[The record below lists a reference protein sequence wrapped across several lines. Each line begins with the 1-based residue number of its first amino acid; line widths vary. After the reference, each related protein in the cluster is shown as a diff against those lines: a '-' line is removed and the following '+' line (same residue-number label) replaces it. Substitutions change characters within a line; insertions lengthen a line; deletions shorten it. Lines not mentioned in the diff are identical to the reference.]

1 MSDYTWPDPA
11 TRPLLGKKISRVDG
25 PIKSSGRAKY
35 TYDYNPAGLLA
46 GKILRCPYAHARI
59 TGIDTSAAEKMPGV
73 KAVQIIQKPG
83 TEIFWAGDE
92 IVGVAA
98 VDEPTAEDAI
108 RAIKV
113 QYQQLP
119 HFVSDAE
126 PPKNIAS
133 NNGPVSQ
140 DDYEDMEDNQVPD
153 EQVIAAIKQNGLSF
167 HPDEKYLKDQQE
179 SGVDKKVVEA
189 LRTAKY
195 AQATTSKSPY
205 KKTAAQTQ
213 GEPDKAFSS
222 AAAVIEGLYG
232 ASCITHCCLE
242 THGMAAEWPG
252 AHDSAASPGT
262 NLLVHV
268 STQNLSGIAPQI
280 AEPMNIPAGSI
291 QVMQQYVGG
300 GFGSKFSPDRWGI
313 AATQLSKSAGGKP
326 VKIML
331 ERAAEQEV
339 AGMRP
344 SSFARVKIAADK
356 DGKLVAWESRS
367 WGTGGIGGGG
377 TPPLPYI
384 FEVPNQRKQNIAIAT
399 NQGSAR
405 AWRAPNHPQAAAI
418 TMCAMEDLAAKM
430 NIDPVDFLT
439 RNLDLTGPRAKIYRD
454 ELPIAAE
461 MMEWKKIWHP
471 RGDKTAG
478 PVKRG
483 LGLSIHTWGG
493 RGHNSDCDLTIHPD
507 GSVEIKMATQDL
519 GTGCR
524 TIITIVAADTL
535 GILMD
540 NVKLLIGDSRYPVSG
555 ASGGSTTSGG
565 VTASTRRAAVD
576 ARNQLF
582 AKVAPALNA
591 KPEDLEAVNATIR
604 VKADPGRSLSWKDAC
619 AKIGAM
625 PMTVRG
631 KNPDKSKPPDLT
643 NSGVGG
649 VQMADVSVDTET
661 GIIRVNK
668 MVAVQDCGLV
678 VDVKTAESQ
687 VKGALIMGISYAL
700 YEEKI
705 LDPVTG
711 RMLNPNMEFYRL
723 AGIGDIGE
731 LRVHMMTGKGYD
743 ERGVIGLAEPPVVSP
758 GAAISNAVANAIG
771 VRVPFLPLTPDR
783 VLDALGPGGAHAGV

>member
-1 MSDYTWPDPA
+1 MSDYAWPDPA

-59 TGIDTSAAEKMPGV
+59 TSIDTSAAEKMSGV
-73 KAVQIIQKPG
+73 RAVQIIQKPG

-92 IVGVAA
+92 VVAVAA
-98 VDEPTAEDAI
+98 VDEPTAEDAV

-113 QYQQLP
+113 QYEVLP
-119 HFVSDAE
+119 HFVSDVE

-133 NNGPVSQ
+133 SGGPISQ
-140 DDYEDMEDNQVPD
+140 DDFEDMEDNQVPD
-153 EQVIAAIKQNGLSF
+153 EQVIAAIKQNGISF
-167 HPDEKYLKDQQE
+167 HPDEKYLKDAQE
-179 SGVDKKVVEA
+179 SGVDKHVIEA
-189 LRTAKY
+189 LRTGKY
-195 AQATTSKSPY
+195 AQATVAKSPF
-205 KKTAAQTQ
+205 KKTAVQTQ
-213 GEPDKAFSS
+213 GEPDKAFDS
-222 AAAVIEGLYG
+222 AAAVVEGMYG

-242 THGMAAEWPG
+242 THGMAAEWPS
-252 AHDSAASPGT
+252 ANDPAASPGT
-262 NLLVHV
+262 NLLVHI

-313 AATQLSKSAGGKP
+313 AATQLSKQAGGKP

-331 ERAAEQEV
+331 DRAAEQEV

-344 SSFARVKIAADK
+344 SSFARVKVAADK

-367 WGTGGIGGGG
+367 WGTGGMGGGV

-384 FEVPNQRKQNIAIAT
+384 FEIPNQRKQNIAIAT

-405 AWRAPNHPQAAAI
+405 AWRAPNHPQAAVI
-418 TMCAMEDLAAKM
+418 TMSAIEDLAAKM
-430 NIDPVDFLT
+430 NIDPVDFLSH
-439 RNLDLTGPRAKIYRD
+439 NLEITGPRAKIYRD
-454 ELPIAAE
+454 ELPVAAE
-461 MMEWKKIWHP
+461 MMEWKKNWHP
-471 RGDKTAG
+471 RGDKTAC

-524 TIITIVAADTL
+524 TIIIIVAADAL
-535 GILMD
+535 GIPMD

-555 ASGGSTTSGG
+555 GSGGSTTSGG
-565 VTASTRRAAVD
+565 VTSSTRRAVVD

-582 AKVAPALNA
+582 AKVAPSLNA
-591 KPEDLEAVNATIR
+591 KPEDLEAVKATVR
-604 VKADPGRSLSWKDAC
+604 VKADPSRGLSWKDAC
-619 AKIGAM
+619 AKLGAM
-625 PMTVRG
+625 PLTVRG

-661 GIIRVNK
+661 GIVRVNK

-723 AGIGDIGE
+723 AGIADIGE
-731 LRVHMMTGKGYD
+731 LKVHMMTGKGYD

-783 VLDALGPGGAHAGV
+783 VLDALAPHG

>member
-1 MSDYTWPDPA
+1 MSEYSWPDPA
-11 TRPLLGKKISRVDG
+11 TRPLLGKRISRVDG
-25 PIKSSGRAKY
+25 PVKVSGRAKY
-35 TYDYNPAGLLA
+35 TFDYNPDGLLA
-46 GKILRCPYAHARI
+46 GKILRCPHAHARI
-59 TGIDTSAAEKMPGV
+59 TSIDTSAAEKMSGV
-73 KAVQIIQKPG
+73 KAVQVIQKPG
-83 TEIFWAGDE
+83 AEIYWAGDE
-92 IVGVAA
+92 VVGVAA
-98 VDEPTAEDAI
+98 VDEGTAEDAI

-113 QYQQLP
+113 QYEVLP

-126 PPKNIAS
+126 PPKNIAP

-140 DDYEDMEDNQVPD
+140 DEFEDMEDNQVPD
-153 EQVIAAIKQNGLSF
+153 EQVVAAIKHQGISF
-167 HPDEKYLKDQQE
+167 HPDEKYLKELQG
-179 SGVDKKVVEA
+179 SGADPSVVQA

-195 AQATTSKSPY
+195 GAPTGSKSPY
-205 KKTAAQTQ
+205 KQTALQTQ
-213 GEPDKAFSS
+213 GDPDKAFVS
-222 AAAVIEGLYG
+222 AAAVVEGLYG
-232 ASCITHCCLE
+232 ASAITHCCLE
-242 THGMAAEWPG
+242 SHGMASEWTSEK
-252 AHDSAASPGT
+252 D
-262 NLLVHV
+262 LLVHC

-280 AEPMNIPAGSI
+280 AEPMGIPAGNI
-291 QVMQQYVGG
+291 QVMQQYIGG
-300 GFGSKFSPDRWGI
+300 GFGSKFAPDRWGM
-313 AATQLSKSAGGKP
+313 TTVQLSKSAEGKP

-331 ERAAEQEV
+331 ERAAELEV

-356 DGKLVAWESRS
+356 DGKLTAWDSRS
-367 WGTGGIGGGG
+367 WGTGGMGGGG

-384 FEVPNQRKQNIAIAT
+384 FEIPNQRKQNVAIAT

-418 TMCAMEDLAAKM
+418 TMCALEDLAAKL
-430 NIDPVDFLT
+430 NLDPVEMLT
-439 RNLDLTGPRAKIYRD
+439 RNLDLTSTRSKIYRD

-461 MMEWKKIWHP
+461 MMEWKKNWHP

-507 GSVEIKMATQDL
+507 GHVEIKMATQDL
-519 GTGCR
+519 GTGAR
-524 TIITIVAADTL
+524 TIIIIVAADAL
-535 GILMD
+535 GIPMD

-565 VTASTRRAAVD
+565 VTSSTRRAAVD

-582 AKVAPALNA
+582 AKVAPSLKAQ
-591 KPEDLEAVNATIR
+591 PQELEGVNATIR
-604 VKADPGRSLSWKDAC
+604 VKADPSRSLSWKDAC
-619 AKIGAM
+619 AKLGAM

-661 GIIRVNK
+661 GIVRVNK

-687 VKGALIMGISYAL
+687 VIGALIMGISYAL

-711 RMLNPNMEFYRL
+711 RMLNPNMDFYRL
-723 AGIGDIGE
+723 AGIADIGE
-731 LRVHMMTGKGYD
+731 LKVHMMTGKGYD

-758 GAAISNAVANAIG
+758 GAAIANAVANAIG
-771 VRVPFLPLTPDR
+771 VRVPFLPLTPAR
-783 VLDALGPGGAHAGV
+783 VLEALDKQNQV

>member
-1 MSDYTWPDPA
+1 MTEYSWPDPA
-11 TRPLLGKKISRVDG
+11 TRPLLGKRISRVDG
-25 PIKSSGRAKY
+25 PVKSSGRAKY
-35 TYDYNPAGLLA
+35 TYDYNPSGLLA
-46 GKILRCPYAHARI
+46 GNILRCPYAHARI
-59 TGIDTSAAEKMPGV
+59 ISIDTSAAEKMPGV

-83 TEIFWAGDE
+83 SEIHWAGDE
-92 IVGVAA
+92 VVAVAA

-113 QYQQLP
+113 QYEVLP

-126 PPKNIAS
+126 PPMNIAAAS
-133 NNGPVSQ
+133 GPIGR
-140 DDYEDMEDNQVPD
+140 DDFEDMEENQVPD
-153 EQVIAAIKQNGLSF
+153 EQVVAAIKKNGISF
-167 HPDEKYLKDQQE
+167 H
-179 SGVDKKVVEA
+179 VDDNYVKELQGYGVEA
-189 LRTAKY
+189 GVIQALRSAKY
-195 AQATTSKSPY
+195 AEATGQRSPY
-205 KKTAAQTQ
+205 KKTATQ
-213 GEPDKAFSS
+213 KQGDPDKAFGS
-222 AAAVIEGLYG
+222 AAAVAEGLYG

-242 THGMAAEWPG
+242 THGMASEWTG
-252 AHDSAASPGT
+252 DKD
-262 NLLVHV
+262 LLVHI

-280 AEPMNIPAGSI
+280 AEPIGIPAGNI
-291 QVMQQYVGG
+291 QVMQQYIGG

-313 AATQLSKSAGGKP
+313 ATVQLSKSAGGKP

-331 ERAAEQEV
+331 DRAAEQEV

-344 SSFARVKIAADK
+344 SAFARVKIAADK
-356 DGKLVAWESRS
+356 DGRLVAWESRS
-367 WGTGGIGGGG
+367 WGTGGMGGGG

-384 FEVPNQRKQNIAIAT
+384 FQIPNQRKQHVAIST

-405 AWRAPNHPQAAAI
+405 AWRAPNHPQAAVI

-430 NIDPVDFLT
+430 NMDPVDLLT
-439 RNLDLTGPRAKIYRD
+439 RNLELTGPRAQIYRD

-461 MMEWKKIWHP
+461 MMGWKKNWHP

-483 LGLSIHTWGG
+483 QGLSIHTWGG

-519 GTGCR
+519 GTGAR
-524 TIITIVAADTL
+524 TIIVIVAADAL
-535 GILMD
+535 GIPMD
-540 NVKLLIGDSRYPVSG
+540 NVRLLIGDSRYPVSG

-565 VTASTRRAAVD
+565 VTSSTRRAAVD
-576 ARNQLF
+576 ARNALF
-582 AKVAPALNA
+582 AKVAPALKA
-591 KPEDLEAVNATIR
+591 QPEDLEAVNATVR
-604 VKADPGRSLSWKDAC
+604 VKSDPSRSLSWKEAC

-625 PMTVRG
+625 PLTVRG

-661 GIIRVNK
+661 GIVRVNK

-700 YEEKI
+700 YEEKV

-723 AGIGDIGE
+723 AGISDVGE

-771 VRVPFLPLTPDR
+771 VRVPILPLTPAR
-783 VLDALGPGGAHAGV
+783 VLEALAGGV

>member
-1 MSDYTWPDPA
+1 MSDYAWPDPA

-46 GKILRCPYAHARI
+46 GNILRCPYAHARI
-59 TGIDTSAAEKMPGV
+59 TSIDTSAAEKMPGV
-73 KAVQIIQKPG
+73 KAVQVIQKPG

-92 IVGVAA
+92 VVAVAA
-98 VDEPTAEDAI
+98 IDEPTAEDAI

-113 QYQQLP
+113 QYEVLP
-119 HFVSDAE
+119 HFVSDVE
-126 PPKNIAS
+126 PPANIAVGT
-133 NNGPVSQ
+133 GPVSR
-140 DDYEDMEDNQVPD
+140 DDFEDMEDNQVPD
-153 EQVIAAIKQNGLSF
+153 EQVIAAIKHNGISF
-167 HPDEKYLKDQQE
+167 HPDEKYLKDAQE
-179 SGVDKKVVEA
+179 SGVDPAVIGALRKAKYVEA
-189 LRTAKY
+189 TAGP
-195 AQATTSKSPY
+195 KSPY
-205 KKTAAQTQ
+205 KKTAVQKQ
-213 GEPDKAFSS
+213 GDPDKAFAA
-222 AAAVIEGLYG
+222 AAAVVEGLYG

-242 THGMAAEWPG
+242 THGMASEWPT
-252 AHDSAASPGT
+252 AND
-262 NLLVHV
+262 LLVHI
-268 STQNLSGIAPQI
+268 STQNLSGIAPQV
-280 AEPMNIPAGSI
+280 ADPMGIPAGNI
-291 QVMQQYVGG
+291 QVVQHYIGG

-313 AATQLSKSAGGKP
+313 ATVQLSKLAGGKP

-331 ERAAEQEV
+331 DRAAEQEV

-344 SSFARVKIAADK
+344 SAFARVKIAADK
-356 DGKLVAWESRS
+356 SGQLVAWESRS

-384 FEVPNQRKQNIAIAT
+384 FEIPNQRKQNIAIST

-430 NIDPVDFLT
+430 HMDPVDLLT
-439 RNLDLTGPRAKIYRD
+439 RNLELTGPRAQIYRD
-454 ELPIAAE
+454 ELPIAVE
-461 MMEWKKIWHP
+461 MMEWKKNWHS

-493 RGHNSDCDLTIHPD
+493 RGHNSDCDLTINPD

-535 GILMD
+535 GIPMD
-540 NVKLLIGDSRYPVSG
+540 QVKLLIGDSRYPVSG

-565 VTASTRRAAVD
+565 VTSSTRRAAVD
-576 ARNQLF
+576 ARNALF
-582 AKVAPALNA
+582 AKVAPALHA
-591 KPEDLEAVNATIR
+591 QPGDLEAVNATVR
-604 VKADPGRSLSWKDAC
+604 VKGDPGRGLSWKEAC

-625 PMTVRG
+625 PLTIRG

-661 GIIRVNK
+661 GIVRVNK

-678 VDVKTAESQ
+678 VDVTTAESQ

-723 AGIGDIGE
+723 AGIADVGE
-731 LRVHMMTGKGYD
+731 LKVLMMTGKGYD

-771 VRVPFLPLTPDR
+771 VRVPFLPLTPAR
-783 VLDALGPGGAHAGV
+783 VLEAMEL

>member
-1 MSDYTWPDPA
+1 MSEYQWPDPA

-25 PIKSSGRAKY
+25 PIKVSGRAKY
-35 TYDYNPAGLLA
+35 TYDYNPDGLLA
-46 GKILRCPYAHARI
+46 GNILRCPYAHARV
-59 TGIDTSAAEKMPGV
+59 TSIDTSAAEKMAGV

-92 IVGVAA
+92 VVAVAA
-98 VDEPTAEDAI
+98 VDEPTAEDAV

-113 QYQQLP
+113 QYEVLP

-126 PPKNIAS
+126 PPKNIAT
-133 NNGPVSQ
+133 NRGPISRE
-140 DDYEDMEDNQVPD
+140 DFEDMEDNQVPD
-153 EQVIAAIKQNGLSF
+153 EQVIAAIRQNGISF
-167 HPDEKYLKDQQE
+167 HPDEKYLKDTQE
-179 SGVDKKVVEA
+179 ACADPSVVQP

-195 AQATTSKSPY
+195 AAATAPRSPY
-205 KKTAAQTQ
+205 KKTAVQTQ
-213 GEPDKAFSS
+213 GDPDKAFAS
-222 AAAVIEGLYG
+222 AAAVWEGLYG
-232 ASCITHCCLE
+232 ASAITHCCLE
-242 THGMAAEWPG
+242 THGMATEWPS
-252 AHDSAASPGT
+252 DKEM
-262 NLLVHV
+262 LVHI

-280 AEPMNIPAGSI
+280 AEPLGVPAGNI

-313 AATQLSKSAGGKP
+313 ASAQLSKTAGGKP

-356 DGKLVAWESRS
+356 DGKLVAWDSRS
-367 WGTGGIGGGG
+367 WGTGGMGGGG

-384 FEVPNQRKQNIAIAT
+384 FEIPNQRKQNIAIAT

-418 TMCAMEDLAAKM
+418 TMAAVEDLAAKM
-430 NIDPVDFLT
+430 NLDPLDFIT
-439 RNLDLTGPRAKIYRD
+439 RNLEIAGLRAATFR
-454 ELPIAAE
+454 EEFPIAAE
-461 MMEWKKIWHP
+461 MMEWKKNWHP
-471 RGDKTAG
+471 RGDKTPG

-483 LGLSIHTWGG
+483 LGLSMHTWGG

-507 GSVEIKMATQDL
+507 GSIEIKMATQDL
-519 GTGCR
+519 GTGAR
-524 TIITIVAADTL
+524 TIIIIVAADAL
-535 GILMD
+535 GIPMEK
-540 NVKLLIGDSRYPVSG
+540 VKLLIGDSRYPVSG

-565 VTASTRRAAVD
+565 VTSSTRRAAVD
-576 ARNQLF
+576 ARSQLF
-582 AKVAPALNA
+582 AKVAPALKA
-591 KPEDLEAVNATIR
+591 QPEELEAVNATVR
-604 VKADPGRSLSWKDAC
+604 VKSDPSRSLSWKDAC
-619 AKIGAM
+619 AKIGVM

-631 KNPDKSKPPDLT
+631 KNPDKAKPPDLT

-649 VQMADVSVDTET
+649 VQMADVSVDIET
-661 GIIRVNK
+661 GIVRVNK

-687 VKGALIMGISYAL
+687 VLGALIMGISYAL

-723 AGIGDIGE
+723 AGIADIGE
-731 LRVHMMTGKGYD
+731 LKVHMMTGKGYD

-771 VRVPFLPLTPDR
+771 VRVPFLPLTPAR
-783 VLDALGPGGAHAGV
+783 VLEALEQGGANASV

>member
-1 MSDYTWPDPA
+1 MSDYQWPDPA

-25 PIKSSGRAKY
+25 PIKCSGRAKY

-46 GKILRCPYAHARI
+46 GNILRCPYAHARI
-59 TGIDTSAAEKMPGV
+59 TSIDTSAAEKIPGV
-73 KAVQIIQKPG
+73 KAVQVIQKPG

-92 IVGVAA
+92 VVAVAA
-98 VDEPTAEDAI
+98 VDESTAEDAI
-108 RAIKV
+108 RAINV
-113 QYQQLP
+113 QYQVLP

-126 PPKNIAS
+126 PPKNLS
-133 NNGPVSQ
+133 TSNGPVSQ
-140 DDYEDMEDNQVPD
+140 DDFEDMEDNQVPD
-153 EQVIAAIKQNGLSF
+153 DQIIALITRNGISF
-167 HPDEKYLKDQQE
+167 HPDEKYLKDAQE
-179 SGVDKKVVEA
+179 SGVDPKVVQA

-195 AQATTSKSPY
+195 AEPVASKSPY
-205 KKTAAQTQ
+205 KKTATQTQ
-213 GEPDKAFSS
+213 GEPDKAFAS
-222 AAAVIEGLYG
+222 AAAVTEGLYG

-242 THGMAAEWPG
+242 THGMAAEWP
-252 AHDSAASPGT
+252 SADDASASPGT
-262 NLLVHV
+262 SLLVHI

-280 AEPMNIPAGSI
+280 AEPIGIPAGSI
-291 QVMQQYVGG
+291 QVMQQYIGG

-313 AATQLSKSAGGKP
+313 AAVQLSKSAAGKP

-331 ERAAEQEV
+331 DRAAEQEV

-344 SSFARVKIAADK
+344 SAFARVKIAADAS
-356 DGKLVAWESRS
+356 GKLVAWQSRS
-367 WGTGGIGGGG
+367 WGTGGMGGGG

-384 FEVPNQRKQNIAIAT
+384 FEIPNQRKQNIAIST

-418 TMCAMEDLAAKM
+418 TMCAIEDLAAKM
-430 NIDPVDFLT
+430 NIDPVDFIT
-439 RNLDLTGPRAKIYRD
+439 RNLDFTGPRAPIYRD
-454 ELPIAAE
+454 ELPIAVE
-461 MMEWKKIWHP
+461 LMEWKKNWHP

-478 PVKRG
+478 AVKRG
-483 LGLSIHTWGG
+483 LGLSLHTWGG

-535 GILMD
+535 GIPMED
-540 NVKLLIGDSRYPVSG
+540 VKLLIGDSRYPVSG

-576 ARNQLF
+576 ARNALF
-582 AKVAPALNA
+582 AKVAPSLNA
-591 KPEDLEAVNATIR
+591 QPEDLEAANATVR
-604 VKADPGRSLSWKDAC
+604 VKSDPSRSLAWKDAC
-619 AKIGAM
+619 AKLGAM
-625 PMTVRG
+625 PLTIRG

-661 GIIRVNK
+661 GVVRVNK

-711 RMLNPNMEFYRL
+711 RVLNPNMEFYRL
-723 AGIGDIGE
+723 AGIADIGE
-731 LRVHMMTGKGYD
+731 LKVHMMTGKGYD

-771 VRVPFLPLTPDR
+771 VRVPFLPLTPAR
-783 VLDALGPGGAHAGV
+783 LLEALEAAATA

>member
-1 MSDYTWPDPA
+1 MSEYTWPNPE
-11 TRPLLGKKISRVDG
+11 TRPLLGKRISRVDG
-25 PIKSSGRAKY
+25 PVKVSGRAKY
-35 TYDYNPAGLLA
+35 TFDYNPDGLLA
-46 GKILRCPYAHARI
+46 GRILRCPHAHARI
-59 TGIDTSAAEKMPGV
+59 TSIDTSAAEKMSGV

-83 TEIFWAGDE
+83 TEVFWAGDE
-92 IVGVAA
+92 VVAVAA
-98 VDEPTAEDAI
+98 VDECTAEDAL

-113 QYQQLP
+113 QYEVLP
-119 HFVSDAE
+119 HFVSDTE
-126 PPKNIAS
+126 PPQNIAAS
-133 NNGPVSQ
+133 NGPISQ
-140 DDYEDMEDNQVPD
+140 DDFEDMEDNQVPD
-153 EQVIAAIKQNGLSF
+153 EQVVAAIKHQGISF
-167 HPDEKYLKDQQE
+167 HPDAKYLKELQE
-179 SGVDKKVVEA
+179 SGADASVVQA

-195 AQATTSKSPY
+195 APPSGSKSPY
-205 KKTAAQTQ
+205 KKTAVQTQ
-213 GEPDKAFSS
+213 GEPDKAFTS
-222 AAAVIEGLYG
+222 AAATVEGLYG
-232 ASCITHCCLE
+232 ASAITHCCLE
-242 THGMAAEWPG
+242 SHGMAAEWTT
-252 AHDSAASPGT
+252 DKD
-262 NLLVHV
+262 LLVHI

-280 AEPMNIPAGSI
+280 AEPAGIPAGNI
-291 QVMQQYVGG
+291 QVMQQYIGG

-313 AATQLSKSAGGKP
+313 ASVQLSKTAGGKP

-331 ERAAEQEV
+331 DRAAELEV

-344 SSFARVKIAADK
+344 SAFARVKIAADN

-367 WGTGGIGGGG
+367 WGTGGMGGGG

-384 FEVPNQRKQNIAIAT
+384 FEIPNQRKQNVAIST

-418 TMCAMEDLAAKM
+418 TMCAMEDLAAKL
-430 NIDPVDFLT
+430 NLDPVEMLT
-439 RNLDLTGPRAKIYRD
+439 RNLDLTGPREKIYRD

-461 MMEWKKIWHP
+461 MMEWKQNWHP
-471 RGDKTAG
+471 RGDKTSG

-483 LGLSIHTWGG
+483 LGMSIHTWGG

-519 GTGCR
+519 GTGAR
-524 TIITIVAADTL
+524 TIIIIVAADTL
-535 GILMD
+535 GIPMD
-540 NVKLLIGDSRYPVSG
+540 NVKLLIGDSRYPISG

-565 VTASTRRAAVD
+565 VTSSTRRAAVD

-582 AKVAPALNA
+582 AKVAPALKA
-591 KPEDLEAVNATIR
+591 QPEDLEAVNATIR
-604 VKADPGRSLSWKDAC
+604 VRSDPSRTLSWKDAC
-619 AKIGAM
+619 SRLGAM

-649 VQMADVSVDTET
+649 VQMANVSVDTET
-661 GIIRVNK
+661 GIVRVNK

-687 VKGALIMGISYAL
+687 VIGALIMGISYAL

-711 RMLNPNMEFYRL
+711 RMLNPNMDFYRL
-723 AGIGDIGE
+723 AGIADIGE
-731 LRVHMMTGKGYD
+731 LKVHMMTGKGYD
-743 ERGVIGLAEPPVVSP
+743 ERGVIGLSEPPVVSP

-771 VRVPFLPLTPDR
+771 VRVPFLPLTPAR
-783 VLDALGPGGAHAGV
+783 VLEALESGRQV